1 MTTRRFALAA
11 SIIALS
17 TISGM
22 AYAKTAIHERDAR
35 MERMTAPSQ
44 IQDGSS
50 DSFATTSLDA
60 PEINTHVYHGG
71 PKSDD

>member
-1 MTTRRFALAA
+1 MTTKSFALAA

-17 TISGM
+17 TVSGM
-22 AYAKTAIHERDAR
+22 AYAKTPIHERDAR

-50 DSFATTSLDA
+50 DSFAAMSLDA
-60 PEINTHVYHGG
+60 PEINPHVYHGG
-71 PKSDD
+71 PKSTD